1 MKSAHLFAPWKASL
15 QPLEEQWRVALG
27 REAALVLCAVPG
39 QLVCVQNCNSL
50 PDGDISNT
58 KSLAGT
64 HILREAQPKALR
76 RVEGL

>member
-39 QLVCVQNCNSL
+39 QLVCRPELQI
-50 PDGDISNT
+50 P
-58 KSLAGT
+58 ARWR
-64 HILREAQPKALR
+64 H
-76 RVEGL
+76 